1 MNLIKVKKG
10 YSLNLVGKPSAE
22 LESLPKPTHVGLLP
36 ERIPFIKPRL
46 KIKVGDSIQIGS
58 ALIEDKRNP
67 DIQFLSPGGGIVDDI
82 DFGPRRVIRKIG
94 IQLTDNEEQV
104 QFERLS
110 ESDIGGIDR
119 PDLVRMIVTGGLWPL
134 FRELPFR
141 DYPHPDIV
149 PPAIYV
155 GLGSFEPFMPLPHV
169 YLTDR
174 LDLFNYGL
182 KVLQTLAPDRV
193 QVCAAESDEVN
204 RRRLNGT
211 ITLLFSGNYPAHD
224 PGVLVYR
231 AKTAPDQN
239 RAWYIDGQNVL
250 LLAHL
255 LKHGTY
261 PTERTVTLAGES
273 AATRKHLIT
282 RLGAPL
288 SHIATKAAGEERNI
302 RYISGGVL
310 TGFATDPQSY
320 LGLFETALNLI
331 PEGNRKGELLG
342 LFRPGYRKASYSRV
356 FFSALNSEDL
366 SMNCSVHGGDRACIA
381 CGYCTEVCP
390 VDILPQFTL
399 KAILAGEIEE
409 ALQHGLLDCVECGLC
424 SYVCPSKIELF
435 KTLRN
440 AKAEVYKEQG
450 L

>member
-1 MNLIKVKKG
+1 MNLVKTKKG
-10 YSLNLVGKPSAE
+10 YSLNLIGKPSTD

-36 ERIPFIKPRL
+36 ERIRFIKPRL
-46 KIKVGDSIQIGS
+46 KIQVGDSVRIGS
-58 ALIEDKRNP
+58 PLIEDKRNP
-67 DIQFLSPGGGIVDDI
+67 DIQFLSPGGGIVEDI
-82 DFGPRRVIRKIG
+82 DFGPRRVIRNID
-94 IQLTDNEEQV
+94 IQLDEVEEQV
-104 QFERLS
+104 QFERLA
-110 ESDIGGIDR
+110 ENDIDAIDR
-119 PDLVRMIVTGGLWPL
+119 RDLVRMIVAGGLWPL

-141 DYPHPDIV
+141 DYPNPDTE
-149 PPAIYV
+149 PPALYV
-155 GLGSFEPFMPLPHV
+155 SLGNFEPFMPLPHI

-174 LDLFNYGL
+174 VDLFNYGL
-182 KVLQTLAPDRV
+182 KVLQTLAADQIQLCV
-193 QVCAAESDEVN
+193 AESDEVN
-204 RRRLNGT
+204 RQRLNGM
-211 ITLLFSGNYPAHD
+211 ITLLYSGNYPAHD

-231 AKTAPDQN
+231 TKTSPEQS

-255 LKHGTY
+255 LKYGTY
-261 PTERTVTLAGES
+261 PTERVITLAGES
-273 AATRKHLIT
+273 TTTRKHLIT

-288 SHIATKAAGEERNI
+288 THIIANAAAEGDI

-310 TGFATDPQSY
+310 TGFGTDPRSY

-331 PEGNRKGELLG
+331 PEGNQKGELLG

-356 FFSALNSEDL
+356 FLSALNNEDL
-366 SMNCSVHGGDRACIA
+366 PMNCSVHGGDRACIA

-435 KTLRN
+435 ETLRN
-440 AKAEVYKEQG
+440 AKEEVYKEQG
-450 L
+450 

>member
-1 MNLIKVKKG
+1 MNLIKIKKG

-22 LESLPKPTHVGLLP
+22 LERLPKPTHVGLLP

-46 KIKVGDSIQIGS
+46 KIKVGVSIRIGS
-58 ALIEDKRNP
+58 PLIEDKRNP

-94 IQLTDNEEQV
+94 IRLDETEEQV
-104 QFERLS
+104 QFERLA
-110 ESDIGGIDR
+110 ESDIDAIDR
-119 PDLVRMIVTGGLWPL
+119 PDLVRMIVAGGLWPL

-141 DYPHPDIV
+141 DYPHPDTVAPIL
-149 PPAIYV
+149 YV
-155 GLGSFEPFMPLPHV
+155 GLGNFEPFMPLPHV

-182 KVLQTLAPDRV
+182 KVLQTIAADRV
-193 QVCAAESDEVN
+193 EICAAESDEVN
-204 RRRLNGT
+204 RRRLNGM

-224 PGVLVYR
+224 PGVLLYR
-231 AKTAPDQN
+231 TKTLPEQN

-255 LKHGTY
+255 LKYGTY
-261 PTERTVTLAGES
+261 PTERFVTLAGES

-288 SHIATKAAGEERNI
+288 CHIAPNAAGEERNI

-320 LGLFETALNLI
+320 LGLFETALNLV
-331 PEGNRKGELLG
+331 PEGDQKGELLG

-356 FFSALNSEDL
+356 FLSALNSDDL
-366 SMNCSVHGGDRACIA
+366 SMSCSVHGGDRACIA

-435 KTLRN
+435 ETLRN